1 MKWLLRIQIVSIT
14 TLKFILKF
22 NINITQYGIFCNEN
36 IWILVGMIDINLKC
50 VTRNA
55 LLSKWSVT
63 FWLNFFMHGWA
74 LNVQVVALGSITE
87 PVETIAATI

>member
-1 MKWLLRIQIVSIT
+1 
-14 TLKFILKF
+14 
-22 NINITQYGIFCNEN
+22 
-36 IWILVGMIDINLKC
+36 MIDIAVKC

-55 LLSKWSVT
+55 LTKCSVP

-87 PVETIAATI
+87 PVEPNAATI

>member
-1 MKWLLRIQIVSIT
+1 MNNFGIDNFVFYYENSQLL
-14 TLKFILKF
+14 
-22 NINITQYGIFCNEN
+22 E
-36 IWILVGMIDINLKC
+36 GMIDITVKC

-87 PVETIAATI
+87 PVEPIAATI

>member
-1 MKWLLRIQIVSIT
+1 
-14 TLKFILKF
+14 
-22 NINITQYGIFCNEN
+22 
-36 IWILVGMIDINLKC
+36 MIDITVKC

-87 PVETIAATI
+87 PVEPIAATI